1 MNGIAITANRSV
13 AMNAARFGS
22 DLRLRLRMLVGPP
35 LLLEVLPLVI
45 VFDVV
50 AVWRCW
56 RSLLSSTIVVVA
68 SCCGLLSLEL
78 EGFVFSVAVAGVM
91 IVEGANQSASTPA
104 VHKDPFLLL
113 LRGG

>member
-68 SCCGLLSLEL
+68 SCCELLSLEL
-78 EGFVFSVAVAGVM
+78 EGFVFSVAVAGV